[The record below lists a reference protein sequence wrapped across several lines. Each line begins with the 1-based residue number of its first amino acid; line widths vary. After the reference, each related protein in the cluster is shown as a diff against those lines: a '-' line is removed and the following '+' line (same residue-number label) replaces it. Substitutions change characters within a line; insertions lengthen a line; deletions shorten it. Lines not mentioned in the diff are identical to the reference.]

1 MARIKPCRPD
11 LTAAPPG
18 PRRSAPSPDLLPVPV
33 GRPRPPPQ
41 RLPRASPPLGL
52 YSNVR
57 PASPLFPLCPVPPPS
72 RPRATPPWPKLAP
85 RMLARGPDHARLCA
99 HPSARPR
106 APGRPRTRDPRHPA
120 ALCNS
125 PAAAAARPPRL
136 LLLATASVAPR
147 LRFSPRWQRRC
158 LAPQPPH
165 PSAAIPAHQGRRR
178 PGSHPA
184 PRPLSRPS
192 EAAGAACPHE
202 PSRSPIGLVG
212 ITPQIRLSAN
222 PPCEYD

>member
-11 LTAAPPG
+11 LTAALPG
-18 PRRSAPSPDLLPVPV
+18 PRRSAPSPDLLPVSV

-41 RLPRASPPLGL
+41 RLRRASPPPGL
-52 YSNVR
+52 YSNMR
-57 PASPLFPLCPVPPPS
+57 PASPLFPLCPAPPPGC
-72 RPRATPPWPKLAP
+72 PRAAPAWPKLAP
-85 RMLARGPDHARLCA
+85 CVLACGPDHARLCA

-106 APGRPRTRDPRHPA
+106 APVRPRTRDPRHPA

-136 LLLATASVAPR
+136 LLLATASAAPR
-147 LRFSPRWQRRC
+147 LRLSPRLPHRC
-158 LAPQPPH
+158 LAPPPQPPH
-165 PSAAIPAHQGRRR
+165 PSTAIPAHQGHRR

-184 PRPLSRPS
+184 PRPLLPPS

-202 PSRSPIGLVG
+202 PSQSPIGLVG
-212 ITPQIRLSAN
+212 ITPRL
-222 PPCEYD
+222 D